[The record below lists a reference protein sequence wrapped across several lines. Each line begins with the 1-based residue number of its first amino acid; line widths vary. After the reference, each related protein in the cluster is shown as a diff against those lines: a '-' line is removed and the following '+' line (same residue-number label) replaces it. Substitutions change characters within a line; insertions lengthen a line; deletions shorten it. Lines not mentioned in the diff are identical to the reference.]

1 MTDDD
6 ELTNGETR
14 RAIAR
19 LEAEDRALAARLVN
33 IATEMVPAKLWE
45 AEHRSLTDRLIQH
58 EKGAESTRQRLEK
71 AVNDIEKQI
80 KRMREDQ
87 EKRAEL
93 TWQRVMGL
101 IVAMTTIAG
110 VIVALIGQSRGIH

>member
-45 AEHRSLTDRLIQH
+45 AEHRALTDRLIQH